1 MKYPKSSQPGPPAI
15 SSKMRAPL
23 NPYAVLALAIV
34 APGAGHV
41 AIGQPY
47 RGLGFAFFA
56 LLLAMLSWH
65 TTTPEHSFIGRSA
78 FGLFVWALS
87 IPDAY
92 KLARIRY
99 AAWQRTA

>member
-1 MKYPKSSQPGPPAI
+1 MKSAKSSQPVHM
-15 SSKMRAPL
+15 SVTSNMRAPL
-23 NPYAVLALAIV
+23 NPYAVLAFAII

-56 LLLAMLSWH
+56 LLVAVLSWH
-65 TTTPEHSFIGRSA
+65 TTTSEHSFIGRSA

-99 AAWQRTA
+99 EAWRRTA

>member
-1 MKYPKSSQPGPPAI
+1 MTREA
-15 SSKMRAPL
+15 SKPSANNVVGKGRAPI
-23 NPYAVLALAIV
+23 NPYAVLALAIA

-56 LLLAMLSWH
+56 LLLAILSWH
-65 TTTPEHSFIGRSA
+65 TTTPDHTFIGRSA
-78 FGLFVWALS
+78 FGLFVWAMS

-92 KLARIRY
+92 KLARIRE
-99 AAWQRTA
+99 AAWRRAG

>member
-1 MKYPKSSQPGPPAI
+1 MKSAKSRQPVPVAAT
-15 SSKMRAPL
+15 SAPL
-23 NPYAVLALAIV
+23 NPYIVLALAIV

-56 LLLAMLSWH
+56 ILLSILSWH
-65 TTTPEHSFIGRSA
+65 TTTAEQSFVGRSA

-92 KLARIRY
+92 KLARIRFE
-99 AAWQRTA
+99 AWRRTAA

>member
-1 MKYPKSSQPGPPAI
+1 MTAAHSKSGLTGTLA
-15 SSKMRAPL
+15 KGRAPM
-23 NPYAVLALAIV
+23 NPYSVLALAIA

-56 LLLAMLSWH
+56 LLLAILSWH
-65 TTTPEHSFIGRSA
+65 TTTPDQTFIGRSA
-78 FGLFVWALS
+78 FGLFVWAMS

-92 KLARIRY
+92 KLARIRE
-99 AAWQRTA
+99 AAWRRAA

>member
-1 MKYPKSSQPGPPAI
+1 MTSGQSKAAPADVL
-15 SSKMRAPL
+15 KPRRAPL
-23 NPYAVLALAIV
+23 SPYAVLALAIA

-56 LLLAMLSWH
+56 LLLAILSWH
-65 TTTPEHSFIGRSA
+65 TTTPEHTFIGRSA
-78 FGLFVWALS
+78 FGLFVWAMS

-92 KLARIRY
+92 KLARIRE
-99 AAWQRTA
+99 AAWRRAA